1 MLLNVYLISNVGDNP
16 IGICV
21 TIISTEAF
29 TRLCMEEI
37 LMLGNSFMSVALP
50 IIKVNQPTFYC
61 YLFG

>member
-29 TRLCMEEI
+29 PRLCMEEI
-37 LMLGNSFMSVALP
+37 LMLGNTVSCSLP
-50 IIKVNQPTFYC
+50 
-61 YLFG
+61 YL